1 MSICFQEDKSNWPQS
16 TKKTHLPVIF
26 GRTVDSQL
34 QLLID
39 YILRDFLAKW
49 VNDLSHR
56 PEPVVDKF
64 KEHVWGAIQNVY
76 ERFQRVDAEKLI
88 ANDMITKIT
97 QHFERIRIAQSC
109 A

>member
-1 MSICFQEDKSNWPQS
+1 M
-16 TKKTHLPVIF
+16 IF

-39 YILRDFLAKW
+39 NVIRDFVIRWLKEM
-49 VNDLSHR
+49 SHK

-64 KEHVWGAIQNVY
+64 KEHAWSAIQNVY
-76 ERFQRVDAEKLI
+76 ERMQRVDAEKLM